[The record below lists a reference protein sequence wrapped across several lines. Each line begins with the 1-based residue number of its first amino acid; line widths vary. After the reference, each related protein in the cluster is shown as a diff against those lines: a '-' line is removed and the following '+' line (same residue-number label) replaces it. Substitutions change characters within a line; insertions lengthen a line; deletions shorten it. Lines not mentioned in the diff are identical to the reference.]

1 MFPLLEI
8 SYLCGSYPNIYL
20 PLLAI
25 ATNDFDLAQRVV
37 VLPVISDHVIVC
49 HYYSRWRRRVLGTV
63 TGGVTSLNK
72 C

>member
-1 MFPLLEI
+1 MSDMFPLETGYI
-8 SYLCGSYPNIYL
+8 CGSYPNIYP

-49 HYYSRWRRRVLGTV
+49 HHHRWRRRVLGTV
-63 TGGVTSLNK
+63 PGRVE
-72 C
+72 